1 MSNFKPQTCASDST
15 TASVAN
21 SIASECVTMQTEQ
34 GLYIDP
40 VALTA
45 HLPALSY
52 RNNALYMEEVS
63 ISELTERYDTP
74 CYVYSK
80 QAIQDVY
87 HAYSESFA
95 AVDHQICYAVK
106 ANSNLAVLGV
116 LAQAGAGFDIVS
128 RGELMRVLLA
138 GGQASRVVFSGVG
151 KTRDDIAYA
160 LSQGISCFNVESI
173 SELTTINE
181 VAQQLGKSA
190 PISLRVNP
198 DVDANTHPYISTGL
212 KDNKF
217 GIAHDKAVAVY
228 EQAATMSHIDIIG
241 IDCHIGSQL
250 TTVAP
255 FIAALDKLIELI
267 HSLADKGIQLQHIDL
282 GGGLGVRYIA
292 ESPVTIAEFAQALLP
307 KLTALNLTVFFE
319 PGRSMVA
326 NAGVLLTRVDVLK
339 PTEHKNFAIVDA
351 AMNDLIRPAL
361 YQAEMAI
368 IPGRLPSA
376 GIDTDSVTDSVTDG
390 MQPWDIVGAI
400 CETGDFLAKDR
411 LLNLAVGDTLAIT
424 GAGAYGM
431 VMSSNY
437 NTRPRASE
445 VMVAGSHHQLIR
457 KRETIAELYAHETL
471 WQGE

>member
-1 MSNFKPQTCASDST
+1 MSNPTSPINAT
-15 TASVAN
+15 HPASV
-21 SIASECVTMQTEQ
+21 TTQTEQ

-52 RNNALYMEEVS
+52 RNDKLHIEDISV
-63 ISELTERYDTP
+63 SELAEQYATP

-80 QAIQDVY
+80 QAILDVY
-87 HAYSESFA
+87 QAYNDSFA
-95 AVDHQICYAVK
+95 TIDHQICYAVK
-106 ANSNLAVLGV
+106 ANSNLAVLSV
-116 LAQAGAGFDIVS
+116 LAEAGAGFDIVS
-128 RGELMRVLLA
+128 HGELMRVLAA
-138 GGQASRVVFSGVG
+138 GGQVSKVVFSGVG
-151 KTRDDIAYA
+151 KTRDDIEFA
-160 LSQGISCFNVESI
+160 LDQGINCFNVESVN
-173 SELTTINE
+173 ELILINE
-181 VAQQLGKSA
+181 VAKQLGKSA

-228 EQAATMSHIDIIG
+228 SQAAAMSHIDIVG

-250 TTVAP
+250 TEVAP

-267 HSLADKGIQLQHIDL
+267 HNLAELGIKLAHVDL
-282 GGGLGVRYIA
+282 GGGLGVRYID
-292 ESPVTIAEFAQALLP
+292 ESPVTIDDFAGALLP
-307 KLTALNLTVFFE
+307 KLTQLDLKVFFE

-326 NAGVLLTRVDVLK
+326 NAGILLTRVDILK

-361 YQAEMAI
+361 YQAEMAV
-368 IPGRLPSA
+368 IPSVLADNMEINELPS
-376 GIDTDSVTDSVTDG
+376 
-390 MQPWDIVGAI
+390 WDIVGAI
-400 CETGDFLAKDR
+400 CETGDFLAKER
-411 LLNLAVGDTLAIT
+411 LLSLAANDLLAIT

-437 NTRPRASE
+437 NTRPRACE
-445 VMVAGSHHQLIR
+445 VMVAGTKHQLVR
-457 KRETIAELYAHETL
+457 KRETVEALYANEML
-471 WQGE
+471 WRAE

>member
-1 MSNFKPQTCASDST
+1 MSDSELQ
-15 TASVAN
+15 AVMPAQ
-21 SIASECVTMQTEQ
+21 CVTVQTEQ

-40 VALTA
+40 KTLTA

-52 RNNALYMEEVS
+52 HDDILTMDDVS
-63 ISELTERYDTP
+63 ISDLVECYDTP

-80 QAIQDVY
+80 QAILDVY
-87 HAYSESFA
+87 KAYSESFA
-95 AVDHQICYAVK
+95 TINHQICYAVK

-128 RGELMRVLLA
+128 RGELMRVLAA

-151 KTRDDIAYA
+151 KTHDDIEFA
-160 LSQGISCFNVESI
+160 LNQGISCFNVESI
-173 SELTTINE
+173 SELQSINE
-181 VAQQLGKSA
+181 VAQQLDKRA

-228 EQAATMSHIDIIG
+228 EQAAAMSHIDVVG

-250 TTVAP
+250 TEVAP

-267 HSLADKGIQLQHIDL
+267 HHLADKGIELRHVDL
-282 GGGLGVRYIA
+282 GGGLGVRYID
-292 ESPVTIAEFAQALLP
+292 ESPVSIDEFAQALLP
-307 KLTALNLTVFFE
+307 KLTELNLKVFFE

-326 NAGVLLTRVDVLK
+326 NAGILVTRVDVLK

-361 YQAEMAI
+361 YQAEMAV
-368 IPGRLPSA
+368 IPNMLPSD
-376 GIDTDSVTDSVTDG
+376 GIDTAHTK
-390 MQPWDIVGAI
+390 PWDIVGAI

-411 LLNLAVGDTLAIT
+411 LLSLKTGDVLAIT
-424 GAGAYGM
+424 GAGAYGF

-437 NTRPRASE
+437 NSRPRTAE
-445 VMVAGSHHQLIR
+445 VMVAGGQHQLIR
-457 KRETIAELYAHETL
+457 TRETIVDLYAHETL
-471 WQGE
+471 WQGNN

>member
-1 MSNFKPQTCASDST
+1 MSNSMSPASAINT
-15 TASVAN
+15 TTVSV
-21 SIASECVTMQTEQ
+21 QTEQ

-40 VALTA
+40 QALTA
-45 HLPALSY
+45 HIPALHY
-52 RNNALYMEEVS
+52 RNDRLYMEDISVS
-63 ISELTERYDTP
+63 DLADQYATP

-80 QAIQDVY
+80 QAIVDVY
-87 HAYSESFA
+87 QAYSDSFA
-95 AVDHQICYAVK
+95 AIDHQICYAVK
-106 ANSNLAVLGV
+106 ANSNLAVLGI

-128 RGELMRVLLA
+128 CGELMRVLAA
-138 GGQASRVVFSGVG
+138 GGNAAKVVFSGVG
-151 KTRDDIAYA
+151 KTADDIEFA
-160 LSQGISCFNVESI
+160 LNQGISCFNVESI
-173 SELTTINE
+173 NELILINE
-181 VAQQLGKSA
+181 VAQRLDKSA

-228 EQAATMSHIDIIG
+228 EQAAAMAHIDIVG

-250 TTVAP
+250 TEVTP

-267 HSLADKGIQLQHIDL
+267 HNLADKGIKLQHIDL
-282 GGGLGVRYIA
+282 GGGLGVRYID
-292 ESPVTIAEFAQALLP
+292 ESPVTIDEFAQALLP
-307 KLTALNLTVFFE
+307 KLTELGLKVFFE

-326 NAGVLLTRVDVLK
+326 NAGILLTRVDVLK

-361 YQAEMAI
+361 YQAEMAV
-368 IPGRLPSA
+368 IPSVLHNVDKDSA
-376 GIDTDSVTDSVTDG
+376 GIDSMNTDA
-390 MQPWDIVGAI
+390 MQSWDIVGAI
-400 CETGDFLAKDR
+400 CETGDFLAKER
-411 LLNLAVGDTLAIT
+411 LLNLADGDLLAIT

-445 VMVAGSHHQLIR
+445 VMVAGHQHQLIR
-457 KRETIAELYAHETL
+457 KRETIEELYASETL
-471 WQGE
+471 WLADK